1 MQNRPVRAL
10 LPTLFACC
18 TCTLVGIGIAL
29 DAQVEQEPQRTN
41 SQEQLDQQEQM
52 VFSAIRKADK
62 SIHVVAPGPIPE
74 PIAAEL
80 IIKYK
85 LPSEAFR
92 TNNRVDTLEVMT
104 ADSQTAARF
113 SKAALVWVNPK
124 YANEPEMLII
134 DECIV
139 LKNFT
144 SPSSVEAIDDPVLA
158 KHRISEL
165 KRNRKSSEKIGL
177 SRKHDE
183 AGWGCFGE
191 LLRIFGP
198 VL

>member
-1 MQNRPVRAL
+1 MRNRPVRAL
-10 LPTLFACC
+10 LPTLFVCC
-18 TCTLVGIGIAL
+18 VCTLSTLGVAL
-29 DAQVEQEPQRTN
+29 DAQGGQGPQQAN

-52 VFSAIRKADK
+52 VFNAIRNANK
-62 SIHVVAPGPIPE
+62 SIHVVAPKPIPE
-74 PIAAEL
+74 SIAAEL

-85 LPSEAFR
+85 LPSETFR
-92 TNNRVDTLEVMT
+92 TNNKIDTLEVMT

-134 DECIV
+134 DESII

-144 SPSSVEAIDDPVLA
+144 SPSRVEAIDDPTFA
-158 KHRISEL
+158 KHRVSEL
-165 KRNRKSSEKIGL
+165 KKNRKSSEKIGL
-177 SRKHDE
+177 SRKHEE

>member
-1 MQNRPVRAL
+1 MRNKSIRAL
-10 LPTLFACC
+10 LPTSLVCC
-18 TCTLVGIGIAL
+18 VCALGALGVTL
-29 DAQVEQEPQRTN
+29 DAQSGQEPQQAM

-52 VFSAIRKADK
+52 VFNAIRKAVK
-62 SIHVVAPGPIPE
+62 SIHIIAPKPIPE

-85 LPSEAFR
+85 LPSESFR
-92 TNNRVDTLEVMT
+92 RNNRIDTLEVMT

-113 SKAALVWVNPK
+113 SKVVLVWVSPK

-134 DECIV
+134 DECII

-144 SPSSVEAIDDPVLA
+144 SPSSAESIDDPTLA

-165 KRNRKSSEKIGL
+165 KKNRKSSEKIGL
-177 SRKHDE
+177 SKKYEETD
-183 AGWGCFGE
+183 WGCLGE

-198 VL
+198 IL